1 MQGWAKRWFR
11 LSSKGV
17 LSYST
22 SINGVPRGLI
32 QIRIST
38 ITSQPKSRGIH
49 IDSGTMIYHLKALTT
64 EDHEVWTQALRK
76 HRATGLEAEVGSF
89 EDWRNKRQSRHTSN
103 IGKEKAKIDVT
114 RGLQGS
120 QQLKL
125 TLDTLIKHI
134 STNESKGTPWMD
146 ELVKIKDDLE
156 QAIERQD
163 QQWHVIQETIQNNPG
178 AFASSN
184 GTNTPLKEGE
194 PLNMDCIT
202 NGIPLR
208 RTDSLMSHDSNF
220 SEEFYDAEDI
230 ELSGDEEE
238 SNEQDVV
245 VEGESS
251 DEDEDEDEDDEVDE
265 DEQIENKKINEIS
278 GDIVPTDWTKL
289 QCSNRRQQLPAPACG
304 DVGSALSV
312 FRKNVGKDLS
322 TIAMPVSM
330 NEPLNMLQKA
340 CEELE
345 YCELLDK
352 ANKLPTS
359 IERLMYITVFAVSSY
374 TSSQYRT
381 GRKPFNPLMTETY
394 ENIRPD
400 KGFRYISEKVSHNP
414 LIIAAHA
421 ESPSYKYWQCTKI
434 KSKFWGKSMEFMT
447 EGVFNVKLNDHDD
460 HYTFNKPSSWMKN
473 MIAGEKYLEH
483 SGEMKVTNHTTGEYC
498 TVTFKEGTGGG
509 LFGAPTNKNDIVATF
524 YSKDGKKVRR
534 VVGKWSDKLSEEV
547 DMNKKNLKVLWN
559 ANSPGVSNYQDYY
572 GFTKF
577 CMELNEITS
586 IEKDKLP
593 ITDTRFRPD
602 QHLYEM
608 GKVDEADAEKQRVEQ
623 KQRDKRKELQDNGIE
638 WKPRWFTLQQDPY
651 GEPGFISPED
661 TEAKSWVYNDQYW
674 QARESGQW
682 PSDMFELW

>member
-1 MQGWAKRWFR
+1 M
-11 LSSKGV
+11 
-17 LSYST
+17 
-22 SINGVPRGLI
+22 
-32 QIRIST
+32 
-38 ITSQPKSRGIH
+38 
-49 IDSGTMIYHLKALTT
+49 
-64 EDHEVWTQALRK
+64 
-76 HRATGLEAEVGSF
+76 
-89 EDWRNKRQSRHTSN
+89 
-103 IGKEKAKIDVT
+103 
-114 RGLQGS
+114 
-120 QQLKL
+120 
-125 TLDTLIKHI
+125 
-134 STNESKGTPWMD
+134 
-146 ELVKIKDDLE
+146 
-156 QAIERQD
+156 
-163 QQWHVIQETIQNNPG
+163 
-178 AFASSN
+178 
-184 GTNTPLKEGE
+184 
-194 PLNMDCIT
+194 
-202 NGIPLR
+202 
-208 RTDSLMSHDSNF
+208 
-220 SEEFYDAEDI
+220 
-230 ELSGDEEE
+230 
-238 SNEQDVV
+238 
-245 VEGESS
+245 
-251 DEDEDEDEDDEVDE
+251 
-265 DEQIENKKINEIS
+265 
-278 GDIVPTDWTKL
+278 

-352 ANKLPTS
+352 ANTLSTP
-359 IERLMYITVFAVSSY
+359 IERLMYITVFAISSFAS
-374 TSSQYRT
+374 TQYRT

-421 ESPSYKYWQCTKI
+421 ESPNYKYWQCTKI

-447 EGVFNVKLNDHDD
+447 EGVFNVKLADHDD
-460 HYTFNKPSSWMKN
+460 HFTFNKPSSWMKN

-483 SGEMKVTNHTTGEYC
+483 AGEMKVTNHTTGEFC

-524 YSKDGKKVRR
+524 YSKDGKKIRR
-534 VVGKWSDKLSEEV
+534 IVGKWSDKLSEEV

-572 GFTKF
+572 GFTRF

-602 QHLYEM
+602 QRLYEI
-608 GKVDEADAEKQRVEQ
+608 GKVDEADIEKQRVEQ
-623 KQRDKRKELQDNGIE
+623 KQRERRKEFQEKGIE
-638 WKPRWFTLQQDPY
+638 WKPRWFTLQSDPY

-674 QARESGQW
+674 QARENGQW